1 MRVLVNDVRLFFDV
15 EGASLVPDGPRMR
28 EKPTL
33 LLLHGGP
40 GFDDSIYKPA
50 YSSLA
55 DYAQIIYL
63 DHRGNGRSDTG
74 PKEAWTLAQW
84 GDDVLSARC
93 LVLSARSSWEP
104 HLAARSPWPIRRVT
118 QLTLPSNPHHHGS
131 GGRHA

>member
-1 MRVLVNDVRLFFDV
+1 MRVLVNGVRLFFDV
-15 EGASLVPDGPRMR
+15 EGANLVPDGPSMR

-40 GFDDSIYKPA
+40 GFDHSICKPA

-74 PKEAWTLAQW
+74 PKEASTLAQW
-84 GDDVLSARC
+84 GDDVRPFC
-93 LVLSARSSWEP
+93 EVLGIADRLGSLIWRQGRHGLYDASPSSP
-104 HLAARSPWPIRRVT
+104 CQAD
-118 QLTLPSNPHHHGS
+118 PHHHGS
-131 GGRHA
+131 DGRHT